1 MNQEPAKTAFPS
13 PWQTLGL
20 LGIFIAFSIAISVL
34 LSPFLGNDP
43 GNMPAWFIFVG
54 TAVPMGGTVW
64 IAQIWRGGGSFF
76 LQSVPP
82 HLYILGVL
90 LGMPVAGLAG
100 ILVEVLQVPDFLE
113 EMLKGFLEEPGIFS
127 FLAIVVGHVLRAI
140 IPLADDVD
148 ASRTTALRGR
158 REAVDGLGGP
168 SYVFCK
174 SAIANRER

>member
-1 MNQEPAKTAFPS
+1 MVLAFGSGDVDLAVEALFSYHS
-13 PWQTLGL
+13 PL
-20 LGIFIAFSIAISVL
+20 
-34 LSPFLGNDP
+34 
-43 GNMPAWFIFVG
+43 
-54 TAVPMGGTVW
+54 
-64 IAQIWRGGGSFF
+64 
-76 LQSVPP
+76 
-82 HLYILGVL
+82 
-90 LGMPVAGLAG
+90 
-100 ILVEVLQVPDFLE
+100 
-113 EMLKGFLEEPGIFS
+113 FS